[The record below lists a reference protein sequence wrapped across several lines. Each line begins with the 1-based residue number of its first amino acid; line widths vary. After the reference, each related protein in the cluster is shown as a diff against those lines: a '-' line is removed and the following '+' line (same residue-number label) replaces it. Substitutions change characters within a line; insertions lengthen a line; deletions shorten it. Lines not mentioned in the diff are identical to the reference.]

1 MPLNRQNNIRL
12 TSDVIKIP
20 LSRTNNEAILR
31 HIHIKVILI
40 IRIKAIYFSQSLYV
54 PIETYLSEQTIWFYF
69 G

>member
-40 IRIKAIYFSQSLYV
+40 IRIKAF
-54 PIETYLSEQTIWFYF
+54 
-69 G
+69 